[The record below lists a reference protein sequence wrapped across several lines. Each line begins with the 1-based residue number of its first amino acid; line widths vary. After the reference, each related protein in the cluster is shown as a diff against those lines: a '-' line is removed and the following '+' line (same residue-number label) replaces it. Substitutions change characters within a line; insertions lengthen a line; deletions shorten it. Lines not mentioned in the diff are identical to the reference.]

1 MLIAEMEVSMT
12 LDIRHSPN
20 REDFIRGSDMVSLM
34 QGKWNELYKIKM
46 GQIGRKD
53 LSREFNVQLGS
64 QTESFNMQWS
74 QEQYDYGFS
83 NQVPF
88 KKQYGSI
95 NLQGTLDGY
104 DYPNN
109 VLIECKHTH
118 SMNTMEHMIDFYM
131 PQIQF
136 YMYLSG
142 AKQGLLSVIFGNKYD
157 AVVVD
162 ASADYQD
169 YMLTQIKMFWDC
181 VVHGNEPD
189 DANTLVEGTDAIN
202 YEHMT
207 DKIPINGKTK
217 RDVTWSN
224 SFKSATEAYLQ
235 NESYAK
241 MFESAKKSLKEEI
254 KPDESEVYNHLIS
267 VKRDKRGSIRITKK
281 G

>member
-12 LDIRHSPN
+12 LDIRHSPM

-34 QGKWNELYKIKM
+34 QGRWNELYKIKM

-74 QEQYDYGFS
+74 QEQFDYGFS

-142 AKQGLLSVIFGNKYD
+142 AKQGLLSVIFGNRYD

-169 YMLTQIKMFWDC
+169 QMLSQIKMFWDC
-181 VVHGNEPD
+181 VVHGSEPED
-189 DANTLVEGTDAIN
+189 VNTILSKLL
-202 YEHMT
+202 T

-217 RDVTWSN
+217 RDVSKSN
-224 SFKSATEAYLQ
+224 SFTEATNAYMMF
-235 NESYAK
+235 EDTAK
-241 MFESAKKSLKEEI
+241 KFESAKKLLKEEI
-254 KPDESEVYNHLIS
+254 KPDEAEIYNDVLSI
-267 VKRDKRGSIRITKK
+267 KRDKRGSIRITKK

>member
-12 LDIRHSPN
+12 VDARHSPN

-53 LSREFNVQLGS
+53 LSHLFNVNLGTF
-64 QTESFNMQWS
+64 TESFNMDWAKQN
-74 QEQYDYGFS
+74 YDYKFA

-104 DYPNN
+104 DYENK

-118 SMNTMEHMIDFYM
+118 SRNDMETVIDFYM

-142 AKQGLLSVIFGNKYD
+142 AKQGLLSVIFGNTYD

-162 ASADYQD
+162 ASDEYQTL
-169 YMLTQIKMFWDC
+169 MLDRIKMFWEC

-189 DANTLVEGTDAIN
+189 DVATVVDKL
-202 YEHMT
+202 MT
-207 DKIPINGKTK
+207 NKIPINGKTK
-217 RDVTWSN
+217 RDVSKSN
-224 SFKSATEAYLQ
+224 SFTSNTDAYIHYETANKL
-235 NESYAK
+235 
-241 MFESAKKSLKEEI
+241 FEEAKKGLKAEI
-254 KPDESEVYNHLIS
+254 GDDEAEIYNDLIC